1 MAAFSTR
8 TANQAPQ
15 ATAQKASKS
24 NDKDKDIKQRQR
36 NKHKHQLHSIHKLS
50 EQPIR
55 TNTTDHRPNHRSI
68 ELQLPLSAI

>member
-24 NDKDKDIKQRQR
+24 NDKDNDKDNGSKQAQAPATFHPQTQR
-36 NKHKHQLHSIHKLS
+36 TTNPHQY
-50 EQPIR
+50 
-55 TNTTDHRPNHRSI
+55 NRS
-68 ELQLPLSAI
+68 QTKSPLD